1 MLSCEKNK
9 PCVAYKLAHK
19 SLESKLDWIKKE
31 VDIDLVPISNAHSDL
46 PVLRITKSKL
56 ILEFGEQSL
65 FFHPS
70 MSLLRMINLKRGIS
84 DRFLDAINLSKGDTI
99 LDATMGLATDAL
111 IAAWAVGAEGQVLA
125 IEYSPL
131 IYLLVKDGLIRLQNE
146 GPPKVDNQEK
156 KSAWQDLIQ
165 ASQRIKIFCA
175 NHEQILNSLPDN
187 TVDVVYFD
195 PMFRKTVAQSSSIK
209 PLRSFSYSEPLKK
222 EIIIQ
227 ACRVARKRVVL
238 KERKEGGEFQRLGF
252 ELLEGGLYSPIKYGA
267 IILDKIRGNEN
278 CNPLS

>member
-1 MLSCEKNK
+1 MLSCEK

-19 SLESKLDWIKKE
+19 SLEPKLDWIKNE
-31 VDIDLVPISNAHSDL
+31 VDIDLIPISNAHSDL

-56 ILEFGEQSL
+56 VLEYGEQSL

-84 DRFLDAINLSKGDTI
+84 DRFLDAINLLKGDTI

-125 IEYSPL
+125 IEHSPL

-146 GPPKVDNQEK
+146 GPPKIDNQEK

-165 ASQRIKIFCA
+165 ASQRIKIFNA
-175 NHEQILNSLPDN
+175 DHKQILNCLPDN

-209 PLRSFSYSEPLKK
+209 PLRFFSYPEPLKK
-222 EIIIQ
+222 EIIVQ

-267 IILDKIRGNEN
+267 IILDKARGG
-278 CNPLS
+278 